1 MRPHRD
7 HASRRSI
14 AGEGTPAELKS
25 QLGPDATLGDV
36 FAHLAAAISKQEVAM
51 ARSLAPAARPA
62 AWASPARLGTFLVD
76 TAAIA
81 DAELRKVRHDPYELI
96 QRAVQ
101 PVLWLLIFGEVMAA
115 TRAIPT
121 GNIPYIDFLAPGILA
136 QSALFS
142 AIFYGITVVWERDLG
157 IVQRYLVSPG
167 IAHCARRRQSGLAA
181 GARALTQAGIV
192 YLFAVL
198 LGVHVIFDVFRIAG
212 VGLAV
217 ILGSATFAMF
227 SLSIASL
234 IKNRDRVMGF
244 GQLMTMPLFF
254 ASSAIYP
261 IALMPS
267 WLQAIALV
275 NPLDVHGQRHS
286 CADGPARPRHP
297 GPRGGLRRAVV
308 LRRRAPA
315 HCHALLSRV
324 AI

>member
-1 MRPHRD
+1 
-7 HASRRSI
+7 
-14 AGEGTPAELKS
+14 
-25 QLGPDATLGDV
+25 
-36 FAHLAAAISKQEVAM
+36 M
-51 ARSLAPAARPA
+51 ARSLAPAVRPV
-62 AWASPARLGTFLVD
+62 AWGSSSRLANFLVD
-76 TAAIA
+76 TAAIT

-121 GNIPYIDFLAPGILA
+121 GSLPYMDFLAPGILA

-157 IVQRYLVSPG
+157 IVQRYLVSPASRTSLVAG
-167 IAHCARRRQSGLAA
+167 KALAA
-181 GARALTQAGIV
+181 GLRALTQAAVV

-217 ILGSATFAMF
+217 ILGSGAFAMF

-261 IALMPS
+261 VALMPG

-275 NPLDVHGQRHS
+275 NPLTYMVSAIRALMVQPDFDLQSVLTDFGVLS
-286 CADGPARPRHP
+286 IFVFVLLLIAARLYPK
-297 GPRGGLRRAVV
+297 
-308 LRRRAPA
+308 
-315 HCHALLSRV
+315 V

>member
-1 MRPHRD
+1 
-7 HASRRSI
+7 
-14 AGEGTPAELKS
+14 
-25 QLGPDATLGDV
+25 
-36 FAHLAAAISKQEVAM
+36 M

-62 AWASPARLGTFLVD
+62 AWVSPSRFGMFLVD
-76 TAAIA
+76 TAAIT

-101 PVLWLLIFGEVMAA
+101 PVVWLVIFGEVMAA
-115 TRAIPT
+115 SRAIPT
-121 GNIPYIDFLAPGILA
+121 GNVPYIDFLAPGILA

-157 IVQRYLVSPG
+157 IVQRYLVSPASRTSLVAG
-167 IAHCARRRQSGLAA
+167 KALAA
-181 GARALTQAGIV
+181 GLRALTQAGIV
-192 YLFAVL
+192 YLFAIL
-198 LGVHVIFDVFRIAG
+198 LGVHVIFDVLRIAG

-217 ILGSATFAMF
+217 ILGSAVFAMF

-261 IALMPS
+261 IVLMPT
-267 WLQAIALV
+267 WLQAIAIV
-275 NPLDVHGQRHS
+275 NPLTYMVSAIRSLMILHDLDLQALALDFG
-286 CADGPARPRHP
+286 
-297 GPRGGLRRAVV
+297 V
-308 LRRRAPA
+308 LSMFTIV
-315 HCHALLSRV
+315 LLLIATRLYPRV

>member
-1 MRPHRD
+1 
-7 HASRRSI
+7 
-14 AGEGTPAELKS
+14 
-25 QLGPDATLGDV
+25 V
-36 FAHLAAAISKQEVAM
+36 
-51 ARSLAPAARPA
+51 RSLAPAARPV
-62 AWASPARLGTFLVD
+62 AWASPTRLGIFLVD

-81 DAELRKVRHDPYELI
+81 DIELRKVAHDPYELI

-101 PVLWLLIFGEVMAA
+101 PVLWLLIFGEVMATA
-115 TRAIPT
+115 RAIPT
-121 GNIPYIDFLAPGILA
+121 GNVPYIDFLAPGILA

-157 IVQRYLVSPG
+157 IVQRYLVSPASRTALVAG
-167 IAHCARRRQSGLAA
+167 KGLAA
-181 GARALTQAGIV
+181 GLRALTQAGIV
-192 YLFAVL
+192 YVVAL
-198 LGVHVIFDVFRIAG
+198 LIGVHVILEPLRVIG

-217 ILGSATFAMF
+217 ILGSGAFAMF

-267 WLQAIALV
+267 WLQALATV
-275 NPLDVHGQRHS
+275 NPLTYMVGATRALMLSPDIDLSSLALDFGVLTIWV
-286 CADGPARPRHP
+286 AVLTVIAARCYP
-297 GPRGGLRRAVV
+297 
-308 LRRRAPA
+308 
-315 HCHALLSRV
+315 RV

>member
-1 MRPHRD
+1 
-7 HASRRSI
+7 
-14 AGEGTPAELKS
+14 
-25 QLGPDATLGDV
+25 
-36 FAHLAAAISKQEVAM
+36 M

-62 AWASPARLGTFLVD
+62 AWVSPSRFGMFLVD
-76 TAAIA
+76 TAAIT

-115 TRAIPT
+115 SRAIPT
-121 GNIPYIDFLAPGILA
+121 GDLPYIDFLAPGILA

-157 IVQRYLVSPG
+157 IVQRYLVSPASRTSLVAG
-167 IAHCARRRQSGLAA
+167 KALAA
-181 GARALTQAGIV
+181 GLRALTQAGIV
-192 YLFAVL
+192 YLFAIL

-217 ILGSATFAMF
+217 ILGSAVFAMF

-261 IALMPS
+261 IALMPT
-267 WLQAIALV
+267 WLQAIAIV
-275 NPLDVHGQRHS
+275 NPLTYMVSATRALMVQPNIDVQALALDFGVLS
-286 CADGPARPRHP
+286 IFAIAMLLIAARLYP
-297 GPRGGLRRAVV
+297 
-308 LRRRAPA
+308 
-315 HCHALLSRV
+315 RV

>member
-1 MRPHRD
+1 
-7 HASRRSI
+7 
-14 AGEGTPAELKS
+14 
-25 QLGPDATLGDV
+25 
-36 FAHLAAAISKQEVAM
+36 M
-51 ARSLAPAARPA
+51 ARSLAPAARPVG
-62 AWASPARLGTFLVD
+62 WASPARIGNFFVD
-76 TAAIA
+76 TAAIT
-81 DAELRKVRHDPYELI
+81 DAELRKVLHDPYELV

-101 PVLWLLIFGEVMAA
+101 PVLWLLIFGSVMAA
-115 TRAIPT
+115 THAIPT
-121 GNIPYIDFLAPGILA
+121 GNLPYLDFLAPGILA

-157 IVQRYLVSPG
+157 IVQRYLVSPASRTSLVAG
-167 IAHCARRRQSGLAA
+167 KALAA
-181 GARALTQAGIV
+181 GLRALTQAGIV

-217 ILGSATFAMF
+217 ILGSAAFAMF

-261 IALMPS
+261 IALMPT

-275 NPLDVHGQRHS
+275 NPLTYMVS
-286 CADGPARPRHP
+286 AT
-297 GPRGGLRRAVV
+297 RALMVQPDLDIPSLAVDFGVLSLFVVV
-308 LRRRAPA
+308 LLVIATRCYP
-315 HCHALLSRV
+315 RV